1 MAADAKIKVG
11 RQTPTR
17 SVVLPYSQTE
27 GKEAIELYNKTGRT
41 AQEWQELLTYDLMA
55 KNDEGLWTHVKFGY
69 SVPRRNGKSE
79 LLIIRELYGIRHG
92 ERILHTAHRTTTS
105 HSAWERIGQLL
116 AKTGL
121 VEGEDYRT
129 IKQFGLERIE
139 MLKGEGR
146 INFRTRSSKG
156 GLGEGYDT
164 LIIDEAQEYTDDQE
178 TALMYVVSDSRNPQT
193 IYCGTPPTTVSAGTV
208 FQEYRG
214 DVLAGQKEDSGW
226 AEWSVNVQA
235 DPYDTKLWYETNP
248 SMGTILTERKVRAEI
263 KTEGLDF
270 NIQRLGLWLS
280 YNQHSA
286 ISEPEWDGLA
296 VKKLPELKG
305 KLFVGIKYGING
317 VNVSMSIAVKT
328 EDNRIF
334 IETIDCRS
342 QRKGNLWITSFLK
355 KAMDSIEKIVVDGS
369 GYDLLHKRM
378 KDAKVR
384 KKPIKVLTDEII
396 TAHTLFEE
404 AISSGTICHMNQ
416 PSLRQCATNC
426 EHREIGSK
434 GGWGYRSL
442 RDDIDISILDSAVL
456 AFWQCHESKEKRKQ
470 KVNY

>member
-1 MAADAKIKVG
+1 MAADARIG

-27 GKEAIELYNKTGRT
+27 GKEAVDLYNKTGRT
-41 AQEWQELLTYDLMA
+41 AQEWQELLVYDLMA
-55 KNDEGLWTHVKFGY
+55 KNDDGLWTHVKFGF

-79 LLIIRELYGIRHG
+79 VLIIRELDGIRNG

-105 HSAWERIGQLL
+105 HSAWERVSQLL

-178 TALMYVVSDSRNPQT
+178 TALMYVVSDSKNPQT

-208 FQEYRG
+208 FQVYRN
-214 DVLAGQKEDSGW
+214 DVLAGTKEDSGW
-226 AEWSVNVQA
+226 AEWSVSQQS
-235 DPYDTKLWYETNP
+235 DPYNVDLWYDTNP

-263 KTEGLDF
+263 KDESLDF
-270 NIQRLGLWLS
+270 NIQRLGLWLE

-296 VKKLPELKG
+296 VKTLPKLKG

-317 VNVSMSIAVKT
+317 LNVAVSVAVKT
-328 EDNRIF
+328 EEGKVF
-334 IETIDCRS
+334 IEALDIVS
-342 QRKGNLWITSFLK
+342 QRKTNRWITDFLK
-355 KAMDSIEKIVVDGS
+355 AAGESIGKIVVDGA
-369 GYDLLHKRM
+369 GADLLQKRM
-378 KDAKVR
+378 KDEKVR
-384 KKPIKVLTDEII
+384 KRLLRVTTAEVI
-396 TAHTLFEE
+396 TAHTLFEQ
-404 AISSGTICHMNQ
+404 AIASGTLVHMNQ
-416 PSLRQCATNC
+416 PGLRYCATNC
-426 EHREIGSK
+426 EHRDIGTK
-434 GGWGYRSL
+434 GGWGYRAL
-442 RDDIDISILDSAVL
+442 REDIDIALLESTVL
-456 AFWQCHESKEKRKQ
+456 AFWQCSESKEKKKQ
-470 KVNY
+470 RVNY